1 MSICILSNAVYGSTC
16 SQETGVTPHFP
27 AEAHMVGLEAAS
39 NFDCQILIVGT
50 RHFPLPTCHICCLS
64 CHADNK
70 MVLHQPALLSSKCIA
85 STLLRCST
93 SGFSILAP
101 HRLHPQGLTPPPSES
116 KPPPPLY
123 DSTCTAL
130 YCCSITFFA
139 HTHHSLTCNA
149 GQCLWAMSH
158 TTSAMQNWQIISV
171 MWARC

>member
-1 MSICILSNAVYGSTC
+1 VSICILSNAVYGSTC

-101 HRLHPQGLTPPPSES
+101 HRLHPQGLTPTFSES
-116 KPPPPLY
+116 NPPPPP
-123 DSTCTAL
+123 CTTVHVQPYTAAAL
-130 YCCSITFFA
+130 
-139 HTHHSLTCNA
+139 HSLLTHITVSLAMQDSVC
-149 GQCLWAMSH
+149 GQCPTPH
-158 TTSAMQNWQIISV
+158 Q
-171 MWARC
+171 RCRTGRLFL